1 MIPNSLPYFD
11 IPWGNNED
19 SRSISTQFHATD
31 SEILLEQNS
40 KILKDTNWR
49 GLNQSIKYTFNNKG
63 FRCNFDF
70 DDDFDFSNY
79 IVVLG
84 CSHVVGVGSP
94 MSETVT
100 EQLSKITNYPIINMG
115 VSGASN
121 SLIFQNLVWILSR
134 KYKPK
139 KIVVLWTSL
148 YRDTIYT
155 QKMKRIQIN
164 AGRKD
169 NYSLERKEF
178 SNYMLPAY
186 VTDYLERISLSH
198 FEMVSHMNNIDVYAF
213 NFFNHRDYQSIENK
227 HLESTFLDKFSFGN
241 EEFDLHF
248 QKRRSAETKVFSGEI
263 NLDTFLDSWFG
274 RDLQNLDPN
283 LKQLGALFAHYG
295 PITNNWIA
303 NFITSKVM

>member
-1 MIPNSLPYFD
+1 MIPDSLS

-19 SRSISTQFHATD
+19 IRSTSIQFHATD
-31 SEILLEQNS
+31 SETLFEQNF
-40 KILKDTNWR
+40 KTLRDTNWR
-49 GLNQSIKYTFNNKG
+49 WLNQSIEYTFNDKG
-63 FRCNFDF
+63 FRCNFEF

-84 CSHVVGVGSP
+84 CSHVTGVGSP
-94 MSETVT
+94 MEETVT
-100 EQLSKITNYPIINMG
+100 EQLSNITKYPVINMG
-115 VSGASN
+115 VPGASN

-139 KIVVLWTSL
+139 KIVVIWTSL

-164 AGRKD
+164 ASRKD

-178 SNYMLPAY
+178 SNYMSSEY
-186 VTDYLERISLSH
+186 ITDYLERVSLSH
-198 FEMVSHMNNIDVYAF
+198 YEMVSHMSNIDVYAF
-213 NFFNHRDYQSIENK
+213 DFFNTSSYLDLANK
-227 HLESTFLDKFSFGN
+227 NLEPIFLNKFSLGR
-241 EEFDLHF
+241 EEFDLHW
-248 QKRRSAETKVFSGEI
+248 QERQSTETKAFSGEI
-263 NLDTFLDSWFG
+263 KLDTFLDSWFG
-274 RDLQNLDPN
+274 RDLTNLDPN
-283 LKQLGALFAHYG
+283 LKLVDNLFAHFG